1 MADVELTVKQAAE
14 SLAKSPRTVR
24 RWLESGKL
32 SGRRVDRGNL
42 GATWRVSGESV
53 RRVAADVLHGQ
64 VSTDTAH
71 GHSTDTLTADL
82 VAEVRSLREENAEY
96 RGHLERLTLEI
107 GELRETIQKALPAAT
122 LTETEPGAQTAGEEK
137 VQRPWWR
144 LWS

>member
-64 VSTDTAH
+64 VSGDTPH
-71 GHSTDTLTADL
+71 GHPTDTLTADL

-107 GELRETIQKALPAAT
+107 AELRTLVGRMLPAAQ
-122 LTETEPGAQTAGEEK
+122 EPDAER
-137 VQRPWWR
+137 RPWWR
-144 LWS
+144 FW